1 MNKIIC
7 LRLLGD
13 RSERWK
19 ATIHRRD
26 TRRCPFVEGASFS
39 LFSES
44 TAQRDDA
51 ASLDND
57 EDNEVKRTDVN
68 DLRTVCENCANS
80 IDGKSEADAASF
92 IAF

>member
-1 MNKIIC
+1 MIY
-7 LRLLGD
+7 
-13 RSERWK
+13 
-19 ATIHRRD
+19 RRV
-26 TRRCPFVEGASFS
+26 TRRCPFVEGESFS

-68 DLRTVCENCANS
+68 DLRTVYKNCANS